1 MVTAITSFG
10 RSGLYDWM
18 MQRITA
24 LILGLYTLFIV
35 GYLLCHPDLSFDQWK
50 AFFDQT
56 YVRVFSLLALLAV
69 GAHSWIGLWQVST
82 DYIKQTGA
90 RFVFQAVCGTLM
102 FVYVV
107 WGIQV
112 IWGL

>member
-1 MVTAITSFG
+1 MVTAVTSFG

-24 LILGLYTLFIV
+24 VVLAAYTLLIV
-35 GYLLCHPDLSFDQWK
+35 GYLITTPDLTYAQWSG
-50 AFFDQT
+50 FFGHT
-56 YVRVFSLLALLAV
+56 WVRVFSLLTLLSI

-82 DYIKQTGA
+82 DYIKQTGL